1 MKTSLSVCFLSVMLA
16 VHCGNSDVLAGG
28 DIEPCSTNFLVGRWN
43 VVEFI
48 GKADQPAFTNGAF
61 FFFGADGM
69 CLSAGGD
76 QTLATCWELIVTNGK
91 TAVVQARLPETAQLV
106 EVESA
111 NKLRFVPLSQTEGA
125 NLQIVLA
132 RAVSSALPDPE
143 FTSFLGTWKIAEVQ
157 SKSQDIVLC
166 TLYRQGLFIQQ
177 TVMDMTGGEWKA
189 LKKRGRLSLLIGGR
203 TYDMTAAGTNRWN
216 ATARGKYADL
226 VFERHPPSGLGWPH
240 SSTP

>member
-1 MKTSLSVCFLSVMLA
+1 MKISLAVCYLSVMMT
-16 VHCGNSDVLAGG
+16 VSCGISDVLAGE

-43 VVEFI
+43 VVEII
-48 GKADQPAFTNGAF
+48 GKADQPASTNGTF

-106 EVESA
+106 EVEST
-111 NKLRFVPLSQTEGA
+111 NKLRFVPLSQAEGA

-132 RAVSSALPDPE
+132 RDVSSALPDPE
-143 FTSFLGTWKIAEVQ
+143 FTKLLGTWKLVEAK

-166 TLYRQGLFIQQ
+166 TLYRQGFFIQQ
-177 TVMDMTGGEWKA
+177 TAMDMTGGEWKA
-189 LKKRGRLSLLIGGR
+189 SKKRGRLSLLMDGR
-203 TYDMTAAGTNRWN
+203 TYDMTVAGTNRWN

-226 VFERHPPSGLGWPH
+226 VFERHQPSDLGWPH
-240 SSTP
+240 SSAP

>member
-1 MKTSLSVCFLSVMLA
+1 MKTSLFVCFLSVMLA
-16 VHCGNSDVLAGG
+16 GLCRNSVAVAGG

-48 GKADQPAFTNGAF
+48 GKTDQPASINGAF

-76 QTLATCWELIVTNGK
+76 RTLATCWELIVTNGK
-91 TAVVQARLPETAQLV
+91 TTVVQAHLPDTAQLV
-106 EVESA
+106 EVDST

-125 NLQIVLA
+125 HLQIVLA
-132 RAVSSALPDPE
+132 RDVSSPLSDPE
-143 FTSFLGTWKIAEVQ
+143 FMNLLGTWNIAAVN
-157 SKSQDIVLC
+157 SKSKDIVLC

-189 LKKRGRLSLLIGGR
+189 SKKDGRLSLLMGDR

-216 ATARGKYADL
+216 ATARGKYTDL
-226 VFERHPPSGLGWPH
+226 VFERHLPSHLGWPH
-240 SSTP
+240 ASMP